1 MTSRT
6 CRQSWGHP
14 HEPGSPSLS
23 SFRLRTTPTHSTM
36 HTLVT
41 PRMLI
46 CFPHALTHSSQR
58 EKWILHF
65 SKRRLRIP
73 ESVPPPSQ
81 NLMCMRGH
89 VPTKL
94 HGPQMGH
101 SHVHWSLSASPN
113 RPSRVAIEV
122 CDAHFS
128 HYLLNCTFKWA
139 ILSVL
144 EDRNSNHVFSH
155 AVCQSINSAKSSNS
169 T

>member
-1 MTSRT
+1 MNSRT

-14 HEPGSPSLS
+14 HEPGSPYSS
-23 SFRLRTTPTHSTM
+23 SFLLRTTPTHSTI

-46 CFPHALTHSSQR
+46 CFSHALTHSFQR
-58 EKWILHF
+58 GKWIFHF
-65 SKRRLRIP
+65 SKRRLRIS

-81 NLMCMRGH
+81 CMRRH

-94 HGPQMGH
+94 QGPQMGH
-101 SHVHWSLSASPN
+101 SHVHGSLSASPN
-113 RPSRVAIEV
+113 RPSRVANEV
-122 CDAHFS
+122 CDSRFS

-144 EDRNSNHVFSH
+144 EDRNPNHVFSH
-155 AVCQSINSAKSSNS
+155 AVFSP
-169 T
+169 